1 MRVRI
6 VLMLLIAALLLM
18 AIGPGAVASGPTA
31 AHKVYLPIVQNRPV
45 IQLVSPANGGAVA
58 ERVPELVFDIPRTDD
73 WADYQVGVSPDPA
86 FPSSATTWIQTSDSD
101 AVNYRIHARPY
112 ENVAAGRNYWKVYSW
127 KLGITSAVWSFT
139 APSGGTPPAAPVLIS
154 PAEGA
159 VFPQGPV
166 DITFQ
171 WAPVSGATRYLLD
184 VQYIFTDGRPALTGG
199 GEPPTWVD
207 GTSASRYYVFSVE
220 THMMWRVS
228 AYNGLMLSDPSPWR
242 YFSSQP

>member
-18 AIGPGAVASGPTA
+18 AIGPGAVASGPAA

-45 IQLVSPANGGAVA
+45 IQLVSPANGGAVS
-58 ERVPELVFDIPRTDD
+58 ERVPELVFEVPGTDS
-73 WADYQVGVSPDPA
+73 WADYQVGVSTDPA
-86 FPSSATTWIQTSDSD
+86 FPIATTTWAIIDDFEAQNHRLS
-101 AVNYRIHARPY
+101 ARPY
-112 ENVAAGRNYWKVYSW
+112 ENVTTGRNYWKVYSW

-171 WAPVSGATRYLLD
+171 WAPVNGATRYLLD
-184 VQYIFTDGRPALTGG
+184 IQYDFGQPSLTGG
-199 GEPPTWVD
+199 GEPPRWVD
-207 GTSASRYYVFSVE
+207 DTSASAYYYFSGE
-220 THMMWRVS
+220 THMEWRVS

-242 YFSSQP
+242 RFGSQP